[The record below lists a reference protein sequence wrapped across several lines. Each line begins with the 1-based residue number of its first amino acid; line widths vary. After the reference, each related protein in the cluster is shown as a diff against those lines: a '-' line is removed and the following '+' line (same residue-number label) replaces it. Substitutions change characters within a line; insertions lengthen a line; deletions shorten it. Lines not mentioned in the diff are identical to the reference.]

1 MILGKKGLGGH
12 ALLSRAELAALYGSG
27 EDLAR
32 ALEEGHPA
40 NAPAAVPAEVLARTI
55 ATMRAYHELAE
66 SLASIE
72 DGLEQPMLI
81 ERLDVLQK
89 KAKEMINAAPP
100 PPKPVSR
107 IVVPGR

>member
-1 MILGKKGLGGH
+1 V
-12 ALLSRAELAALYGSG
+12 LSRAELAALYGSG
-27 EDLAR
+27 DDLAR

-55 ATMRAYHELAE
+55 ATMKVYHELAE
-66 SLASIE
+66 RLAAIE

-81 ERLDVLQK
+81 ERLDALQK
-89 KAKEMINAAPP
+89 KAKELVNASPP